1 MNYLEK
7 IQIPHLPSI
16 YGAMLAGVDVII
28 MGAGIPL
35 TIPGILDALAQ
46 HQPVR
51 YPVNVAGADG
61 GNEVVNLTFNPA
73 SYNEEG
79 LALPPLKRPDFLPI
93 VSSESLASILIRRAT
108 GRVDGFIIEGNVA
121 GGHNAPPRG
130 KMVLS
135 EKNEPIYGERDEP
148 KLAAFRK
155 FELPFW
161 LAGQYGTPE
170 GLKRAQAE
178 GAAGVQVGTAFAL
191 CTDSGILP
199 EVRRELISEAIA
211 GTARVFTDP
220 QASPTGFPFK
230 VADLAGS
237 LSEQKVYEQRRRICD
252 VGFLRQP
259 YRRANGEIGY
269 RCAAEP
275 VKAYV
280 AKGGRE
286 EDTVGRKCLCNA
298 LAANIGMGQ
307 RLPDGGHE
315 KPLITMG
322 DDLENVG
329 RSANPGISTIPPA
342 TLSASCSVEL
352 RPQIA
357 QIITE
362 YESRDIKLF
371 AKACDVGLS
380 AAFLIP
386 FLILNHLAGGIQK
399 QQRRKA
405 FHGKSISQLSV
416 PCLEFLT
423 LPGFIIREISHHN
436 NQRFVRI
443 RLKRRGIEH
452 LLIHLHTP
460 RTPIGAGKDQ
470 EHVLTLFLGLFQL
483 GLENLHSGG
492 KIKPMPDLLKH
503 NKGQNPDNN
512 DVQRTTIHLH
522 LYSPLL
528 WNTTSLSAT
537 G

>member
-1 MNYLEK
+1 MEMTLPTIIQGGMGFGVSDWRLARAVSELGQLGVVSGTALDCVVARKLQAGDPGGHIRRALEHFPIPSIAKRVMDGFYVPGGLKEHQPFREILKHTLEGEREPIELCIIGNFVEIFLAKEGHSNPVGMNYLEK

-16 YGAMLAGVDVII
+16 YGAMLADVDVII

-46 HQPVR
+46 HQPVQ
-51 YPVNVAGADG
+51 YPVNVTAADG
-61 GNEVVNLTFNPA
+61 KNEIVNLTFDPA
-73 SYNEEG
+73 FYNEEK
-79 LALPPLKRPDFLPI
+79 LDLPPLKRPHFLPI

-135 EKNEPIYGERDEP
+135 DKNEPIYGERDEP
-148 KLAAFRK
+148 KLSAFRK

-161 LAGQYGTPE
+161 LAGKYGTPE

-178 GAAGVQVGTAFAL
+178 GAAGIQVGTAFAL
-191 CTDSGILP
+191 CIDSGILP
-199 EVRRELISEAIA
+199 EVRRELVSEAIA
-211 GTARVFTDP
+211 GTAHVFTDP

-237 LSEQKVYEQRRRICD
+237 LSEKEVYEQRRRICD
-252 VGFLRQP
+252 VGFLRQA

-322 DDLENVG
+322 DDLENIG
-329 RSANPGISTIPPA
+329 RFCEPGQ
-342 TLSASCSVEL
+342 LV
-352 RPQIA
+352 
-357 QIITE
+357 
-362 YESRDIKLF
+362 Y
-371 AKACDVGLS
+371 S
-380 AAFLIP
+380 AADVIR
-386 FLILNHLAGGIQK
+386 IL
-399 QQRRKA
+399 
-405 FHGKSISQLSV
+405 LS
-416 PCLEFLT
+416 
-423 LPGFIIREISHHN
+423 
-436 NQRFVRI
+436 
-443 RLKRRGIEH
+443 
-452 LLIHLHTP
+452 
-460 RTPIGAGKDQ
+460 
-470 EHVLTLFLGLFQL
+470 
-483 GLENLHSGG
+483 
-492 KIKPMPDLLKH
+492 
-503 NKGQNPDNN
+503 
-512 DVQRTTIHLH
+512 
-522 LYSPLL
+522 
-528 WNTTSLSAT
+528 
-537 G
+537 